1 MPDTDQ
7 PDLDPKALKALTR
20 DELDKAAA
28 EAGVP
33 DPEAL
38 PNKGAVID
46 ALPNPAL
53 APAADPDAE
62 PRDREYLVSGPQA
75 VLGHQ
80 PGEQFTATIPAGQE
94 AFLTEV
100 GHLRRVNPEGKE

>member
-7 PDLDPKALKALTR
+7 PDLDPRALKALKR

-28 EAGVP
+28 AAGVP
-33 DPEAL
+33 DPEVL

-53 APAADPDAE
+53 APVPDPDAE
-62 PRDREYLVSGPQA
+62 PRDREYVVSGPQT
-75 VLGHQ
+75 VLGHE
-80 PGEQFTATIPAGQE
+80 PGETFTTTIPAEQE
-94 AFLTEV
+94 AFLIEV
-100 GHLRRVNPEGKE
+100 GHLKRNNLEGKE